1 MMRDRVSGVM
11 VQ

>member
-1 MMRDRVSGVM
+1 MRDRVSGVM